1 MDLDTPPRRTTTG
14 RDWSGLQSGL
24 QRQFGGAALTVGV
37 SALICN
43 FAWATILAHQTR
55 RYYDAVELL
64 PIVGIV
70 LVMTLTIALMRSATR
85 MAGVERNWVRA
96 NQDFQGSQA
105 LLQAVVKYLPV
116 GIVVVEPPSGSL
128 ILANDQHERLLKYTL
143 TSGVNVW
150 EQSGQKGYHADG
162 RPYEHDDW
170 PITRA
175 IRDGEVVL
183 DEEIWVKRGDGTKAC
198 LSINAAPVF
207 DSTGAISAAVM
218 AFTDVTE
225 RKEIAQERA
234 MLARRLVNAQED
246 ERLRVAREL
255 HDEMGQDLTA
265 LSLGLKTLEDAV
277 ALPDLKRSFAGIRKI
292 VEHMSIQVHHT
303 AATLRPALL
312 SDLGLRQAVEDMVA
326 TWAERLSVSAD
337 VHLEALDDP
346 IDDEAAVTIYRVV
359 QEALTNVAK
368 HSHASWISV
377 TARLAD
383 GQLRIVVEDDGKGFD
398 TDTINETRSRC
409 FGLSGMRER
418 LALVGGDFA
427 VESAP
432 GQGTTIYASLP
443 AVTRQAQVSVQ

>member
-1 MDLDTPPRRTTTG
+1 MDLDVPPVQTTTS
-14 RDWSGLQSGL
+14 RDWLGLHKQIA
-24 QRQFGGAALTVGV
+24 GATLLIGV

-43 FAWATILAHQTR
+43 FAWATVLAHHSR
-55 RYYDAVELL
+55 HYGAVELL
-64 PIVGIV
+64 LIVGIV
-70 LVMTLTIALMRSATR
+70 LIMALAIALMRSASR
-85 MAGVERNWVRA
+85 MAGVERDWARA
-96 NQDFQGSQA
+96 SQDFQGSQA
-105 LLQAVVKYLPV
+105 RLQAVVKYMPV
-116 GIVVVEPPSGSL
+116 GVVVVEAPSGSL

-143 TSGVNVW
+143 TSGVNLW

-183 DEEIWVKRGDGTKAC
+183 DEEVWVKRGDGTKAC

-207 DSTGAISAAVM
+207 GASGTISAAVM

-225 RKEIAQERA
+225 RKEMAEERA

-265 LSLGLKTLEDAV
+265 LSLGLKTLEDV
-277 ALPDLKRSFAGIRKI
+277 IELPDLKQSFAGIRKI

-303 AATLRPALL
+303 AATLRPTLL

-337 VHLEALDDP
+337 AHLEALADP
-346 IDDEAAVTIYRVV
+346 LDDEGSVTIYRVV

-368 HSHASWISV
+368 HSDASWISV
-377 TARLAD
+377 TAQHAD

-398 TDTINETRSRC
+398 TEIINETRSRC

-418 LALVGGDFA
+418 LALVGGYFA

-443 AVTRQAQVSVQ
+443 AAPQRAEGNVQ